1 MYDVESIFRISVYV
15 ALLLPARVRALV
27 SAISSAFCEEVPKG
41 RDWDSV
47 ISVSETIALSSYVF
61 SL

>member
-1 MYDVESIFRISVYV
+1 VWKVCLESMYMF
-15 ALLLPARVRALV
+15 ALLLAARVRALV

>member
-1 MYDVESIFRISVYV
+1 MCIFVLISCEGK
-15 ALLLPARVRALV
+15 ALV
-27 SAISSAFCEEVPKG
+27 SAISSAFWEEVPKG